1 MATTTSMRPMVSKSA
16 TSGSSVRN
24 RLGLWITI
32 LLLAIA
38 SVIILAPIVWT
49 FSTSL
54 RLPVDS
60 FSVPPKWI
68 PIPAD
73 WSNYVAVFQTVPGG
87 RYVLNSAI
95 ITISTVVGQLITA
108 SLAGYAFAR
117 FEFPGKNILFWLI
130 LATLMIP
137 GQATIIPVF
146 VLISKMGLN
155 DTPMSLI
162 LPAWPTAF
170 GTFLLRQYF
179 MQLSKEYE
187 EAAQI
192 DGANQWR
199 IFQSVYLPLVAP
211 GLAILA
217 ILSFNGTWNE
227 FFRPLIFLTS
237 PEKFTLPLGLV
248 SLAGYMGTG
257 SISIVLAGVVLSLIP
272 VLAIFLLGQRYLIE
286 GITMGGV
293 KG

>member
-1 MATTTSMRPMVSKSA
+1 MNSA
-16 TSGSSVRN
+16 TLARPTRTDAVDWGQRIRRRFGYWLTVAV
-24 RLGLWITI
+24 
-32 LLLAIA
+32 LLIA
-38 SVIILAPIVWT
+38 SVIVLAPIVWT

-54 RLPVDS
+54 RQPVGS
-60 FSVPPKWI
+60 FSVPPRWI
-68 PIPAD
+68 PIPPD
-73 WSNYVAVFQTVPGG
+73 VTNYREVFRTVPGG

-95 ITISTVVGQLITA
+95 ITFATVGGQLCTSA
-108 SLAGYAFAR
+108 LAGYAFAR
-117 FEFPGKNILFWLI
+117 FNFPLKNVLFWLI

-146 VLISKMGLN
+146 VLISRLNLN
-155 DTPMSLI
+155 DTLMSLV
-162 LPAWPTAF
+162 LPAWATAF

-179 MQLSKEYE
+179 MTISNEYE
-187 EAAQI
+187 EAALM
-192 DGANQWR
+192 DGASQWR
-199 IFQSVYLPLVAP
+199 IFYAIYLPLVAP

-237 PEKFTLPLGLV
+237 PENFTLPLGLV
-248 SLAGYMGTG
+248 NLAGYMGTG
-257 SISIVLAGVVLSLIP
+257 SISVVLAGVMLSLIP
-272 VLAIFLLGQRYLIE
+272 VLIIFLLGQRYLIE

>member
-1 MATTTSMRPMVSKSA
+1 MNTTRYVRPVSGGFHA
-16 TSGSSVRN
+16 QLQRIRYQIGFLFTV
-24 RLGLWITI
+24 
-32 LLLAIA
+32 LLLLVA
-38 SVIILAPIVWT
+38 SVIVLAPIVWT

-54 RLPVDS
+54 RQPVDS

-68 PIPAD
+68 PIPPD
-73 WSNYVAVFQTVPGG
+73 FSNYAAVFQTVPGG
-87 RYVLNSAI
+87 LYVLNSAI
-95 ITISTVVGQLITA
+95 ITFSTVVGQLITA

-146 VLISKMGLN
+146 VLISKLGLN

-187 EAAQI
+187 EAALV
-192 DGANQWR
+192 DGASQWR

-217 ILSFNGTWNE
+217 ILTFNGTWNE

-272 VLAIFLLGQRYLIE
+272 VLAIFLAGQRYLIE